1 MKGFEKLEINIKK
14 RKKKKKKKRKN
25 ERKKIQQT
33 SLDIFSNQTFLVS
46 IYCLF
51 SFIQMKTIILKDLNP
66 NYVTYLKELLIII
79 L

>member
-1 MKGFEKLEINIKK
+1 MKGFEKLEINIQ
-14 RKKKKKKKRKN
+14 KKKKEKKRKN
-25 ERKKIQQT
+25 EHKKIQQT

-66 NYVTYLKELLIII
+66 NYVTYLKELSIII

>member
-1 MKGFEKLEINIKK
+1 MKGFEKLEINIQ
-14 RKKKKKKKRKN
+14 KKKKEKKRKN
-25 ERKKIQQT
+25 EHKKIQQT

-51 SFIQMKTIILKDLNP
+51 SFIQMKTIILKDLNA
-66 NYVTYLKELLIII
+66 NYVTYLKELSIII